1 MATYANPQLN
11 VWNQLHADQLHHEI
25 DAYLKGYGSLKRLEK
40 CLKTVPP
47 GFRLKP
53 FVAYE
58 DWEVA
63 AMDEKKE
70 A

>member
-1 MATYANPQLN
+1 MANLHVNTR
-11 VWNQLHADQLHHEI
+11 NQLHVNDLHHEI
-25 DAYLKGYGSLKRLEK
+25 DAYLKGYGSFGRLEK

-58 DWEVA
+58 DEEVA
-63 AMDEKKE
+63 P
-70 A
+70 